1 MRTEEK
7 AGPVFAAYLSLHVSV
22 HICLSYL
29 FLAFCFPG
37 NERKHYITA
46 TSNNNSLFLYSAV
59 LSWSQRDS
67 HKIVL
72 CNQPIFHVD
81 TICKII
87 MYS

>member
-29 FLAFCFPG
+29 FFVALAMRA
-37 NERKHYITA
+37 NTVTA
-46 TSNNNSLFLYSAV
+46 TSDNNSLFLYSVV

-67 HKIVL
+67 HKIIL
-72 CNQPIFHVD
+72 CNQLYFTWTLSV
-81 TICKII
+81 K
-87 MYS
+87 